1 MNCSSRFLCA
11 LYIATS
17 AGLAW
22 TSVLEVRYGPA
33 WAACL
38 FAAASIVPV
47 IAVVRETV
55 IGEQRRWLLELV
67 ARAGRGSEGGGD
79 AAEAIVRAELDSAC
93 CERWWTSLGSEH
105 DVTCRHGMPRSS
117 SAA

>member
-1 MNCSSRFLCA
+1 MNYSSRFLCV
-11 LYIATS
+11 LYVATS

-22 TSVLEVRYGPA
+22 TTVLAFRYGPV

-38 FAAASIVPV
+38 FAAASLVPL

-67 ARAGRGSEGGGD
+67 ARAGRAGD
-79 AAEAIVRAELDSAC
+79 AAEAIVQAELDSAC
-93 CERWWTSLGSEH
+93 CERWWTSLGSAH
-105 DVTCRHGMPRSS
+105 DLTCRHGMPHSS

>member
-1 MNCSSRFLCA
+1 MNCSSRLLCV
-11 LYIATS
+11 LYVATS

-22 TSVLEVRYGPA
+22 TTVLEVRYGPL
-33 WAACL
+33 WAAFL
-38 FAAASIVPV
+38 FAAAGLVPI

-55 IGEQRRWLLELV
+55 IGEQRQLLLELL
-67 ARAGRGSEGGGD
+67 RRGND
-79 AAEAIVRAELDSAC
+79 AAESIVRAEIDSAC

-105 DVTCRHGMPRSS
+105 DVTCRHWMPRSS

>member
-1 MNCSSRFLCA
+1 MNHYSRLLCA

-38 FAAASIVPV
+38 FAAAGLVPL

-55 IGEQRRWLLELV
+55 IGEQRRWLLEMV
-67 ARAGRGSEGGGD
+67 AQAGRGGD

-93 CERWWTSLGSEH
+93 CERWWTSLGSQH

>member
-1 MNCSSRFLCA
+1 MNCSSRLLCV

-22 TSVLEVRYGPA
+22 TSVLEIRYGPA

-38 FAAASIVPV
+38 FAAASLVPV

-55 IGEQRRWLLELV
+55 IGEQRRWLLELA
-67 ARAGRGSEGGGD
+67 ARAGRAGD

-105 DVTCRHGMPRSS
+105 EVTCRHWMPRSS